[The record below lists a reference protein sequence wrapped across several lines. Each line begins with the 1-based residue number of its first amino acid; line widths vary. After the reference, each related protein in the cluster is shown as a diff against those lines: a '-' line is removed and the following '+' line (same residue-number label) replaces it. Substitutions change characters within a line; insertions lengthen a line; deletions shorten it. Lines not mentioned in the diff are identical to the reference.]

1 MPHFRRPSPSL
12 TPDLDRAAMW
22 TLPEGQGRVS
32 WHQLSDTR
40 LSDALVA
47 RVNLSNGN
55 LMLAATD
62 FSIAGVGQKLQL
74 A

>member
-1 MPHFRRPSPSL
+1 M
-12 TPDLDRAAMW
+12 
-22 TLPEGQGRVS
+22 S